1 MSRKQCRPPD
11 PRPTTRRCTPGISFS
26 FSSPLREFPLPSTR
40 SLSLSLALSFS
51 LSLFPS
57 TDVDYK
63 FSRPPERQRHESP
76 DPRRDCEIEKRCR
89 RTRRA
94 DSRPHHGPTPPPA
107 KSPSQGRS
115 PTGWPVMSLGET
127 QQEFSPLSL
136 SLPFRRLSICRSFLS
151 LPCKR
156 APFLSVSF
164 PLFLRLFAD
173 GSRPSSRLSTLSPV
187 CRVYRVILFFFFL
200 LLLLLLL
207 LLRCSLRSTVFSF
220 VSVSSQWKRDG
231 SLSLSLSLPL
241 CTPFCCSSRGSRA
254 SSLFLPVNRSL
265 RCTRADSYIYHALL
279 SSLLLLGRGSLFG
292 PCVGHPS
299 LFYRFI
305 PSLSSSSSSSSSPR
319 PPPSLLLTIAVAA
332 VSRMILSLYSSSSVS
347 HMNRKRA
354 SFVNLSFS
362 LSLSL
367 SLSTPFFDSVPKTR
381 RVSLT
386 TVFAP
391 SKICISLSL
400 TLLVPMDLITPSL
413 ASTTIL
419 EIEFEQDSSQ
429 LSHPSNGDRK
439 REGAGGD

>member
-1 MSRKQCRPPD
+1 MYARDLFLFLFSPSRV
-11 PRPTTRRCTPGISFS
+11 PRD
-26 FSSPLREFPLPSTR
+26 
-40 SLSLSLALSFS
+40 LSLSFSRPLASLS

-187 CRVYRVILFFFFL
+187 CRVYRVILFFFF
-200 LLLLLLL
+200 
-207 LLRCSLRSTVFSF
+207 
-220 VSVSSQWKRDG
+220 
-231 SLSLSLSLPL
+231 P
-241 CTPFCCSSRGSRA
+241 
-254 SSLFLPVNRSL
+254 
-265 RCTRADSYIYHALL
+265 
-279 SSLLLLGRGSLFG
+279 
-292 PCVGHPS
+292 
-299 LFYRFI
+299 
-305 PSLSSSSSSSSSPR
+305 SSSSSSSSSPM
-319 PPPSLLLTIAVAA
+319 LTPLH
-332 VSRMILSLYSSSSVS
+332 RFQL
-347 HMNRKRA
+347 R
-354 SFVNLSFS
+354 FC
-362 LSLSL
+362 
-367 SLSTPFFDSVPKTR
+367 FFAMET
-381 RVSLT
+381 
-386 TVFAP
+386 
-391 SKICISLSL
+391 
-400 TLLVPMDLITPSL
+400 
-413 ASTTIL
+413 
-419 EIEFEQDSSQ
+419 
-429 LSHPSNGDRK
+429 GW
-439 REGAGGD
+439 